1 MGLLKGKRVDLKL
14 VEKEDLREWESW
26 LQDPEF
32 RGALEPFPR
41 QVTLADAE
49 KEFLTPSVP
58 GLEFSRYFIQK
69 KDSTR
74 IGIVI
79 HFNAGGSPFR
89 TEIGYILKETARG
102 QGYATEAASIIVD
115 YLFLSRNLERVQAH
129 TVAENSASHKVL
141 ERIGFK
147 KEGELRHAGWLR
159 GRWINYYSWSIL
171 RSEWANPKILKA
183 T

>member
-1 MGLLKGKRVDLKL
+1 MGLLKGKNVDLKL
-14 VEKEDLREWESW
+14 VEKEDLKEWEAW
-26 LQDPEF
+26 LQDPDF

-49 KEFLTPSVP
+49 KEFLTPTVP
-58 GLEFSRYFIQK
+58 AAEFTRYFIEK
-69 KDSTR
+69 KDGTR

-79 HFNAGGSPFR
+79 HYNSGGSPLR

-102 QGYATEAASIIVD
+102 QGHATEAASIIVD

-129 TVAENSASHKVL
+129 TVTENIPSQKVL

-147 KEGELRHAGWLR
+147 KEGELRHVNWLR
-159 GRWINYYSWSIL
+159 GRWMNYYSWSIL

-183 T
+183 A

>member
-1 MGLLKGKRVDLKL
+1 LGLLKGKNVDLKL
-14 VEKEDLREWESW
+14 VEKEDLKEWESW
-26 LQDPEF
+26 LQDPDF
-32 RGALEPFPR
+32 RGALEPFPKE
-41 QVTLADAE
+41 VTMADSE
-49 KEFLTPSVP
+49 KEFLTPLVP
-58 GLEFSRYFIQK
+58 GVEFNRYFIQK
-69 KDSTR
+69 KDGTR

-79 HFNAGGSPFR
+79 HFNSGGSPLR
-89 TEIGYILKETARG
+89 TEIGYILSEKARG

-129 TVAENSASHKVL
+129 TVTENILSQKVL

-171 RSEWANPKILKA
+171 RSEWSSPRILKA
-183 T
+183 A